1 MMKINISLK
10 SGIKSLLGFLKRFHT
25 IIFFLIVS
33 ACLFTA
39 IVLLLP
45 ITNLSMDESQAPG
58 QTIDSSFDQATIN
71 RLRNNTS
78 AGSSNQP
85 GERKSPF
92 SE

>member
-1 MMKINISLK
+1 
-10 SGIKSLLGFLKRFHT
+10 
-25 IIFFLIVS
+25 
-33 ACLFTA
+33 
-39 IVLLLP
+39 
-45 ITNLSMDESQAPG
+45 MDESQAPG

-78 AGSSNQP
+78 AGSSNQA